1 MNLVHL
7 LLQRRRPGSGG
18 DAAPLDPREGSAAAI
33 NSVVFLF
40 LRRMRLPLVVLIS
53 VYAVSI
59 AGLVAIPGVDP
70 EGRPWRFD
78 LFHAFYFISYT
89 GSTIGFGEVPY
100 AFTPAQRL
108 WVTVCIYLT
117 VIGWLY
123 AVGTI
128 LNLLQDPAF
137 RRALAE
143 SRFAGEVRGLAE
155 PFWIICGYGEAGSLL
170 VRALCRRGVQTVVLD
185 ADAERLARL
194 DLEDV
199 GFDVPCLAADARA
212 SRILRLAGLVHPRC
226 LGVVAIA
233 ADDAIDV
240 KVAITA
246 KLLNPRLRVIARA
259 EHASTAANLASFET
273 DRIIDAYETFGEHLA
288 MALVEPSLHMLYEY
302 LIRQPGQPLP
312 PRLVPP
318 RGQWIVCGH
327 GRFGSAAYR
336 HLAGAGLPVRV
347 IESDPDD
354 APEDAVLGDA
364 TTANT
369 LCSAGAL
376 SAAGLVAGT
385 DDDADNLSIAYTARL
400 LNPDL
405 FVIARANHREEEP
418 LFAAAGLDLV
428 ISPSR
433 LIVWRVLGEL
443 IAPQTNRFLALAQ
456 RRGEAWAAP
465 LLARLDACS
474 EGLTPDTWETTIDA
488 AQAPALH
495 ALLAAGRRP
504 DFAALLRDPQDRS
517 RPLPVL
523 LLLRVGADGH
533 EQLLPP
539 PEAQPVAGDRLLF
552 AGRSGSAATLAW
564 IFGSPK
570 TLEYV
575 LDGVEHP
582 DGTVWRWLARRRAAH
597 PRPVQGNT
605 P

>member
-1 MNLVHL
+1 MPLVADVVKVGVD
-7 LLQRRRPGSGG
+7 PSGG
-18 DAAPLDPREGSAAAI
+18 RHAGGKMFALVGVDEPAGAGRGFRAPTESYDETTEALLVAMGFEHHAADPQRSEDRLPLLVWPATATPAAHAEGSASPA
-33 NSVVFLF
+33 
-40 LRRMRLPLVVLIS
+40 RLPLVVLIS

-312 PRLVPP
+312 PRLAPP

-327 GRFGSAAYR
+327 GRFGSR
-336 HLAGAGLPVRV
+336 
-347 IESDPDD
+347 
-354 APEDAVLGDA
+354 LG
-364 TTANT
+364 
-369 LCSAGAL
+369 CF
-376 SAAGLVAGT
+376 
-385 DDDADNLSIAYTARL
+385 R
-400 LNPDL
+400 
-405 FVIARANHREEEP
+405 
-418 LFAAAGLDLV
+418 
-428 ISPSR
+428 
-433 LIVWRVLGEL
+433 
-443 IAPQTNRFLALAQ
+443 RFN
-456 RRGEAWAAP
+456 
-465 LLARLDACS
+465 
-474 EGLTPDTWETTIDA
+474 
-488 AQAPALH
+488 
-495 ALLAAGRRP
+495 
-504 DFAALLRDPQDRS
+504 
-517 RPLPVL
+517 
-523 LLLRVGADGH
+523 
-533 EQLLPP
+533 
-539 PEAQPVAGDRLLF
+539 
-552 AGRSGSAATLAW
+552 
-564 IFGSPK
+564 
-570 TLEYV
+570 
-575 LDGVEHP
+575 
-582 DGTVWRWLARRRAAH
+582 RRRSI
-597 PRPVQGNT
+597 PR
-605 P
+605 

>member
-7 LLQRRRPGSGG
+7 LLQRRRPPEAG
-18 DAAPLDPREGSAAAI
+18 APPPDPRDGSPMSFNGI
-33 NSVVFLF
+33 VFLF
-40 LRRMRLPLVVLIS
+40 LRRMRAPLLVLIG

-59 AGLVAIPGVDP
+59 VGLLAIPGIDP
-70 EGRPWRFD
+70 DGRPWRFD

-89 GSTIGFGEVPY
+89 GSTIGFGEIPY

-143 SRFAGEVRGLAE
+143 SHFAGRVRALAG
-155 PFWIICGYGEAGSLL
+155 PFWIVCGYGEAGSLL
-170 VRALCRRGVQTVVLD
+170 VRALCRRGVQSVVLD

-194 DLEDV
+194 ELEDL

-212 SRILRLAGLVHPRC
+212 TRILRLAGLAHPRC

-246 KLLNPRLRVIARA
+246 KLLRPRLRVIARA
-259 EHASTAANLASFET
+259 EHTATAANLASFET
-273 DRIIDAYETFGEHLA
+273 DHIIDPYETFGEHLA
-288 MALVEPSLHMLYEY
+288 MAMATPSLHRLYEY
-302 LIRQPGQPLP
+302 LIRRPGQPLP
-312 PRLVPP
+312 APLTPP
-318 RGQWIVCGH
+318 RGQWLVCGH

-347 IESDPDD
+347 IESDAAD
-354 APEDAVLGDA
+354 APGDAVIGDA
-364 TTANT
+364 TTAET
-369 LCSAGAL
+369 LCSAGVL
-376 SAAGLVAGT
+376 SATGLVAGT

-405 FVIARANHREEEP
+405 YVIARANQREEEP
-418 LFAAAGLDLV
+418 LFASAGLDLV
-428 ISPSR
+428 IAPSR
-433 LIVWRVLGEL
+433 VIVWRVLGEL

-456 RRGEAWAAP
+456 GRGEAWAAP
-465 LLARLDACS
+465 LLAQLDACCA
-474 EGLTPDTWETTIDA
+474 GCTPDTWETTLDA
-488 AQAPALH
+488 AQAPAVH
-495 ALLAAGRRP
+495 AALAAGRRP
-504 DFAALLRDPQDRS
+504 TLAALLRDPQDRH
-517 RPLPVL
+517 RPLPALAL
-523 LLLRVGADGH
+523 LHTGADGC
-533 EQLLPP
+533 ETLLPAP
-539 PEAQPVAGDRLLF
+539 DTVPAAGDRLLF
-552 AGRSGSAATLAW
+552 AGRTGSAAALAW

-582 DGTVWRWLARRRAAH
+582 DGTVWRWLARRRTAAAAAGH
-597 PRPVQGNT
+597 SP
-605 P
+605 

>member
-1 MNLVHL
+1 MNLIHL
-7 LLQRRRPGSGG
+7 LLQRRRPPP
-18 DAAPLDPREGSAAAI
+18 APPDPREGDAPAI
-33 NSVVFLF
+33 NSIVFLF
-40 LRRMRLPLVVLIS
+40 LRRMRAPLLVLIG
-53 VYAVSI
+53 VYAVSMV
-59 AGLVAIPGVDP
+59 GLVAIPGVDAQ
-70 EGRPWRFD
+70 GQPWRFD

-89 GSTIGFGEVPY
+89 GSTIGFGEIPY

-143 SRFAGEVRGLAE
+143 SRFAGRVRALAE
-155 PFWIICGYGEAGSLL
+155 PFWIVCGYGEAGSLL

-194 DLEDV
+194 DLEDL

-212 SRILRLAGLVHPRC
+212 SRILMLAGLTHPRC

-240 KVAITA
+240 KVAISA

-259 EHASTAANLASFET
+259 EHAATAANLASFET
-273 DRIIDAYETFGEHLA
+273 DCVIDAYETFGEHLV
-288 MALVEPSLHMLYEY
+288 MALVEPSLHQLYEY
-302 LIRQPGQPLP
+302 LIRRPGQPLP
-312 PRLVPP
+312 ARLAPP

-354 APEDAVLGDA
+354 APEEAVVGDA
-364 TTANT
+364 TTADT

-385 DDDADNLSIAYTARL
+385 DDDADNLSITYTARL

-405 FVIARANHREEEP
+405 FVIARANHRDEEP

-456 RRGEAWAAP
+456 RRGEAWAAA
-465 LLARLDACS
+465 LLARLEACCD
-474 EGLTPDTWETTIDA
+474 GCTPDTRETTIDA
-488 AQAPALH
+488 VQTPAVE
-495 ALLAAGRRP
+495 AAYRAGRRP
-504 DFAALLRDPQDRS
+504 TLAELLRDPQQRE

-523 LLLRVGADGH
+523 VLLHVSADGH
-533 EQLLPP
+533 EHLLPP
-539 PEAQPVAGDRLLF
+539 ADTVPAPGDRLLF
-552 AGRSGSAATLAW
+552 AGRAGSTAALEW

-582 DGTVWRWLARRRAAH
+582 DGTIWRWLARLR
-597 PRPVQGNT
+597 QGNT